1 MTRPAAASPSVKQP
15 APPTGARRDPR
26 TAMDADTLA
35 AANAIAMPRVGTNT
49 NDALGLFLGLGGAAL
64 LGVLTFS
71 TLASVR
77 EKEPPAPEPPRVVQA
92 LPPPAPPP
100 VVEPARFEP
109 PPPPEPEPAPP
120 PVDEYR
126 LRAPALVLDLTRAP
140 APSLH
145 PPQGAIGA
153 GDQGTPEERFA
164 DRLAQAEAQTA
175 KAGRMSSTTDV
186 IPQGT
191 IISAVLETAIDSD
204 LPGYVRAVVSRDV
217 TGFDG
222 RRVLVPRGSRLIGQY
237 RSGLSL
243 GQTRA
248 FVIWTR
254 LLRPDGVSIQLASPA
269 TDPLGRAGLSGKVDN
284 HFVQRFGSAVLL
296 SVIGGAVNAFG
307 NGNGE
312 VIIRSTEDARSV
324 AAIALQRSIDIPP
337 TIKVAHGAPIRI
349 FTARDLDFSTV
360 DEPEFASGAVVFQN
374 GPAAPAPGAPQSPVG
389 VLPPGPRPQPM
400 PDTEGTPDIP

>member
-1 MTRPAAASPSVKQP
+1 MIRPTSPSQKP
-15 APPTGARRDPR
+15 APSVAARADPR
-26 TAMDADTLA
+26 TTLDADTLA
-35 AANAIAMPRVGTNT
+35 AANAIAMPRVGSNT
-49 NDALGLFLGLGGAAL
+49 NDALGLFFGLGGAVL

-71 TLASVR
+71 TLSSVR
-77 EKEPPAPEPPRVVQA
+77 EKEPPPPEPAPIFQ
-92 LPPPAPPP
+92 PPPAPTPIEEP
-100 VVEPARFEP
+100 VRFVP
-109 PPPPEPEPAPP
+109 PPPPPPAPEPTPPP

-140 APSLH
+140 SPSLQT
-145 PPQGAIGA
+145 PQGAVGS
-153 GDQGTPEERFA
+153 GDQGTAEERFA

-175 KAGRMSSTTDV
+175 RAGRMTSTTEV

-222 RRVLVPRGSRLIGQY
+222 RKVLVPRGSRLIGQY

-284 HFVQRFGSAVLL
+284 HFLQRFGSAVLL

-307 NGNGE
+307 DGNAE
-312 VIIRSTEDARSV
+312 VVIRSTEDARSV

-360 DEPEFASGAVVFQN
+360 DQPEPANGATFVSN
-374 GPAAPAPGAPQSPVG
+374 APGAPAPFAPPAAIG
-389 VLPPGPRPQPM
+389 GLPPGPRPQPM

>member
-1 MTRPAAASPSVKQP
+1 MIRPTSPSQKP
-15 APPTGARRDPR
+15 APSVAARADPR
-26 TAMDADTLA
+26 TTLDADTLA
-35 AANAIAMPRVGTNT
+35 AANAIAMPRVGSNT
-49 NDALGLFLGLGGAAL
+49 NDALGLFFGLGGAVL

-71 TLASVR
+71 TLSSVR
-77 EKEPPAPEPPRVVQA
+77 EKEPPPPEPAPIFQ
-92 LPPPAPPP
+92 PPPAPTPIEEP
-100 VVEPARFEP
+100 VRFVP
-109 PPPPEPEPAPP
+109 PPPPPPAPEPTPPP

-140 APSLH
+140 SPSLQT
-145 PPQGAIGA
+145 PQGAVGS
-153 GDQGTPEERFA
+153 GDQGTAEERFA

-175 KAGRMSSTTDV
+175 RAGRMTSTTEV

-222 RRVLVPRGSRLIGQY
+222 RKVLVPRGSRLIGQY

-284 HFVQRFGSAVLL
+284 HFLQRFGSAVLL

-307 NGNGE
+307 DGNAE
-312 VIIRSTEDARSV
+312 VVIRSTEDARSV

-360 DEPEFASGAVVFQN
+360 DQPDPANGATFVSN
-374 GPAAPAPGAPQSPVG
+374 APGAPAPFAPPAAIG
-389 VLPPGPRPQPM
+389 GLPPGPRPQPM